1 MPSRPRAPSRLFRV
15 SLGVGGGEGMEG
27 WGGVGG
33 RGIGDGTQPGQ
44 GKGRMEGVEVVV
56 VEGIHKLDTG

>member
-1 MPSRPRAPSRLFRV
+1 
-15 SLGVGGGEGMEG
+15 MEG